1 LACLPQML
9 LQVDP
14 ELAVL
19 PDMSGTM
26 PLHLAA
32 QVGSADL
39 VKLLLAY
46 KPGLEERT
54 LNLNDYSRGDWLN
67 GEETV
72 LPVDATALHLAVESG
87 EAEVV
92 RLLLDAGEGGGVAV
106 PGSRL
111 CAPGAGAWVVG
122 STQWAATPGWGMLDT
137 CDILTSAACSVCTT
151 IQEGQHVWA
160 WHPLVFPPFM
170 LPQPSTVAHSSCCT
184 ACC

>member
-1 LACLPQML
+1 ML

-54 LNLNDYSRGDWLN
+54 LNLNDYSRGDWLS

-87 EAEVV
+87 ETEVV
-92 RLLLDAGEGGGVAV
+92 RLLLDAGEGRGG
-106 PGSRL
+106 S
-111 CAPGAGAWVVG
+111 AW
-122 STQWAATPGWGMLDT
+122 
-137 CDILTSAACSVCTT
+137 
-151 IQEGQHVWA
+151 
-160 WHPLVFPPFM
+160 
-170 LPQPSTVAHSSCCT
+170 
-184 ACC
+184 